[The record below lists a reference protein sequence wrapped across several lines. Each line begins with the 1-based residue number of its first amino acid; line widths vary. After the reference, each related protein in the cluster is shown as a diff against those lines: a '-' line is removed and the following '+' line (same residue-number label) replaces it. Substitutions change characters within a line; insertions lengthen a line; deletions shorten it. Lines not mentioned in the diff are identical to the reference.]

1 MMPVRTGVS
10 DGLSTQVMA
19 IQENEIEEGLEIISK
34 VLTPSTSSQTTRA
47 FGGRGG
53 GLGGFGGGGGRGRF

>member
-19 IQENEIEEGLEIISK
+19 VQENEIEEGLEIISK
-34 VLTPSTSSQTTRA
+34 VLTLPPLPKRP
-47 FGGRGG
+47 GH
-53 GLGGFGGGGGRGRF
+53 LGVAAAV